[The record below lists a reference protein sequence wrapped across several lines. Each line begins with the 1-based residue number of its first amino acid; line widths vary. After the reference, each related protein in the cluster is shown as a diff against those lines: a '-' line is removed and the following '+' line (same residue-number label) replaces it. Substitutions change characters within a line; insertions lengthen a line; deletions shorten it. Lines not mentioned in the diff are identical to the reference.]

1 MTAILIILLVLDLGF
16 LLLELFF
23 FAAAF
28 GGHTDADFTRHDFAL
43 KKELRPYA
51 DLILAGK
58 RYVVETPHENVVIR
72 GRDGTR
78 LFGRF
83 YDKEDRRGV
92 VIMMHG
98 YRSMAENDFSCS
110 SEYVH
115 NQGFAMLLVDQ
126 RAHGKSGG
134 HVMTFGIRERWD
146 LLDWV
151 NYVEKRFPG
160 EKIIV
165 EGLSMGASTVVM
177 AAGEGFP
184 ESVRGLIADCGYT
197 SPKEIITCVIKS
209 WRLPAKVL
217 YPLVRLAG
225 LMFGGF
231 DCEACS
237 AREAAARASAPALF
251 IHGEGDTFVP
261 CAMGRANF
269 DAYAGPKRLVTVPG
283 ADHGLSYVVDMPR
296 CQRELTGFL
305 DEVLRD

>member
-1 MTAILIILLVLDLGF
+1 MTVVYIISILILLFILMEFILY
-16 LLLELFF
+16 LL
-23 FAAAF
+23 AF
-28 GGHTDADFTRHDFAL
+28 QGRTGADFTRHDFML

-58 RYVVETPHENVVIR
+58 RYVVETPHEDVVIKS
-72 GRDGTR
+72 RDGVR

-83 YDKEDRRGV
+83 YDREDRRGI

-115 NQGFAMLLVDQ
+115 DRGFAMLLADQ

-134 HVMTFGIRERWD
+134 FVMTFGIRERWD

-151 NYVEKRFPG
+151 SYVEKRFPG

-165 EGLSMGASTVVM
+165 EGLSMGAATVVM

-184 ESVRGLIADCGYT
+184 PSVRGLIADCGYT
-197 SPKEIITCVIKS
+197 SPKEIISSVIRS
-209 WRLPAKVL
+209 CHLPVKIF

-225 LMFGGF
+225 RVFGMF
-231 DCEACS
+231 DCEECS
-237 AREAAARASAPALF
+237 AVEAAKRASVPALF
-251 IHGEGDTFVP
+251 IHVEADDFVP
-261 CAMGRANF
+261 CDMGRSNYE
-269 DAYAGPKRLVTVPG
+269 AYAGPKELVTVPG
-283 ADHGLSYVVDMPR
+283 AGHGLSYVVDMPK
-296 CQRELTGFL
+296 CQRALTDFL
-305 DEVLRD
+305 DRVL